1 MTSNGWNGARD
12 TCLTSTQRDAKFA
25 ALRGCNVNIM
35 KQEKIMTFQMPKKH
49 YVHQTAGGKWAVAV
63 KHKSIFWYN
72 PDELFD
78 DKHDAQKQ
86 MLVEQLKTLEDL
98 LKELVLKRLIL

>member
-1 MTSNGWNGARD
+1 
-12 TCLTSTQRDAKFA
+12 
-25 ALRGCNVNIM
+25 
-35 KQEKIMTFQMPKKH
+35 MTFQMPKKH

-78 DKHDAQKQ
+78 DKHDAHKQ
-86 MLVEQLKTLEDL
+86 MLALMQAISITAKTGETTYA
-98 LKELVLKRLIL
+98 E

>member
-1 MTSNGWNGARD
+1 V
-12 TCLTSTQRDAKFA
+12 RDAKFA

-78 DKHDAQKQ
+78 DKHDAHKQ
-86 MLVEQLKTLEDL
+86 MLVEQMQALQSAMDAVWNTGLDAGHFNYSEDRGDYL
-98 LKELVLKRLIL
+98 C